1 MCGQFTWELVLNKFK
16 GGRGDDFS
24 GTPCI
29 TMTRKDMKK
38 RQLQY
43 STVQYSS
50 GASESVCTGA
60 YSGSCCRFRC
70 LSWFRFRYTDARIW
84 SQPRQASNFL
94 AWPASP
100 GEALVSPSS
109 LKYWAFFFTGPPYFM
124 LLQDPIQTD
133 QNQSAAVIR
142 DFL

>member
-50 GASESVCTGA
+50 GASESVQVHIQVPVAGSGA
-60 YSGSCCRFRC
+60 CSGSGSGIQMRESG
-70 LSWFRFRYTDARIW
+70 LSLDKPVTY
-84 SQPRQASNFL
+84 
-94 AWPASP
+94 
-100 GEALVSPSS
+100 
-109 LKYWAFFFTGPPYFM
+109 
-124 LLQDPIQTD
+124 
-133 QNQSAAVIR
+133 
-142 DFL
+142 